1 MKINFTRDLYD
12 IFQDAA
18 SEALRTGYTLIGV
31 DHVMLALLRRKGS
44 PACRLLRSMGI
55 DCAEMKD
62 YIDSVIFRPEAL
74 PYDALESIRPGRDA
88 DKLLCISIYEAI
100 KAGDTAVRPVHVV
113 LGHSPPPLLF
123 ARPAGFRKGV
133 RCGAGTKNPPGGRRG
148 HRPHHGP
155 GGQFPDISELNGRQQ
170 ELSLSRA
177 SLISSPTLGL

>member
-31 DHVMLALLRRKGS
+31 DHFMLALLRRKGS
-44 PACRLLRSMGI
+44 QACRLLRSMGI
-55 DCAEMKD
+55 DCAKMKD

-88 DKLLCISIYEAI
+88 DKLMCISIYEAI

-113 LGHSPPPLLF
+113 LAACRTAGSASAVFLYEHGLDYDIVLHYCSSHGLLDSGKESDAEQ
-123 ARPAGFRKGV
+123 ARK
-133 RCGAGTKNPPGGRRG
+133 
-148 HRPHHGP
+148 
-155 GGQFPDISELNGRQQ
+155 IL
-170 ELSLSRA
+170 RA
-177 SLISSPTLGL
+177 VGEGIARTMDPEDSSKIYPS

>member
-113 LGHSPPPLLF
+113 LAACRTAGSADIVLHHCSSHGLLDSGKESDAEQ
-123 ARPAGFRKGV
+123 ARK
-133 RCGAGTKNPPGGRRG
+133 
-148 HRPHHGP
+148 
-155 GGQFPDISELNGRQQ
+155 IL
-170 ELSLSRA
+170 RA
-177 SLISSPTLGL
+177 VGEGIARTMDPEDSSQIYPS